1 MQDIGDIAKK
11 LGGSTEQPVIE
22 TEENGGSPAAA
33 QNPPENNG
41 GGEPPAGNPPKPVLP
56 ADIFGEEFKDK
67 QWDEVKTD
75 YTSRI
80 QREKE
85 LSERLQEIES
95 RQPEFADPE
104 VAEYNAWIKNGG
116 TKNYSLFNRIKSV
129 GQETSD
135 IDALVL
141 QKVLENPAYIGHEE
155 KLKAE
160 ILKDIPIVSTDD
172 VELSEQDI
180 AFNKAKLSEK
190 ATKAREYL
198 KSQQEKLQVPA
209 TAATTDKAAV
219 IAKRKEDWTAATETM
234 FSALKTI
241 PLQRVVKEGDK
252 EKFEK
257 VLDYQIPD
265 HLIQSYK
272 EQMISIYPN
281 HADATPENL
290 KIAQANVMKNIVF
303 ENLPYLFSSLLD
315 AEKLKWEEEQEKI
328 YGAAVRPKSPG
339 GGSDGGGITDTV
351 KGAKDHFS
359 KI

>member
-1 MQDIGDIAKK
+1 MQNEGDIIKK

-22 TEENGGSPAAA
+22 IENNEGTPPASASAAANPPAAE
-33 QNPPENNG
+33 Q
-41 GGEPPAGNPPKPVLP
+41 PKGMLP

-67 QWDEVKTD
+67 QWDDVKSD
-75 YTSRI
+75 YTTRI

-85 LSERLQEIES
+85 LNERLQEIES

-104 VAEYNAWIKNGG
+104 VAEYNSWIKNGG
-116 TKNYSLFNRIKSV
+116 TKNYNLFNRIKSV
-129 GQETSD
+129 GEETSD

-141 QKVLENPAYIGHEE
+141 QKVVENPAYLGHEE

-160 ILKDIPIVSTDD
+160 ILKDTPIMSTDD
-172 VELSEQDI
+172 IELSEQDI

-209 TAATTDKAAV
+209 IAATTDKAAV

-265 HLIQSYK
+265 HLIQAYK

-281 HADATPENL
+281 HADVTPENL
-290 KIAQANVMKNIVF
+290 KIAQSNVMKNIVF

-315 AEKLKWEEEQEKI
+315 AEKVKWDEEQEKL
-328 YGAAVRPKSPG
+328 YGAAVRPKPPG
-339 GGSDGGGITDTV
+339 GGSDGGGVTDTV